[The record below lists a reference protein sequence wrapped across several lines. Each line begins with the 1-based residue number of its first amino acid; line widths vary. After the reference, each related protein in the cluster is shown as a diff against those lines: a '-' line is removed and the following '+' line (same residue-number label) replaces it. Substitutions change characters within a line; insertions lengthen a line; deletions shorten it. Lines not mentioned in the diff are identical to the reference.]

1 MKRINKKVGA
11 FLLLFSIGF
20 AMLAMGNIQ
29 VSAASEI
36 SYPKGAQPVSVS
48 LDGREILAGQSILLD
63 GVTYVG
69 LRAFCDVIGVKVEW
83 DAQTRTAMMTKGK
96 TSATAT
102 EGDLYI
108 FSEGRC
114 YYSVQ
119 KIRIIGD
126 RMFVPIRAI
135 SAAFGV
141 EVLWNHQTRSVSLKN
156 TGIMP
161 KSGES
166 FYNADD
172 LYWLSRIISAEARG
186 ESLVGQIAVGNVVL
200 NRKASKSYPNTIYGV
215 IFDRKNGVQFSPILN
230 GSIYHTPTSSAIIA
244 AKICLEGYSID
255 ENILFFMNPKIATNF
270 WISKNRPFAFKIGNH
285 SFYY

>member
-1 MKRINKKVGA
+1 MRRIRKRIGA
-11 FLLLFSIGF
+11 LFLFFAMSFS
-20 AMLAMGNIQ
+20 MLAMGSVQ
-29 VSAASEI
+29 ASAAREI
-36 SYPKGAQPVSVS
+36 SYPKGSQPISVTMNGRKI
-48 LDGREILAGQSILLD
+48 LDGQSILLD

-69 LRAFCDVIGVKVEW
+69 LRAFCDEIGVKVEW

-96 TSATAT
+96 ISATAT
-102 EGDLYI
+102 DGDLYI

-119 KIRIIGD
+119 KIRIISD
-126 RMFVPIRAI
+126 RMFVPVRAI

-141 EVLWNHQTRSVSLKN
+141 EVLWDHQTRSVSLKN
-156 TGIMP
+156 TGVMP
-161 KSGES
+161 KNGDS

-186 ESLVGQIAVGNVVL
+186 ESLAGQIAVGNVVL

-230 GSIYHTPTSSAIIA
+230 GSIYHTPTSSAVIA
-244 AKICLEGYSID
+244 AKICLEGYTVD

-270 WISKNRPFAFKIGNH
+270 WISKNRPFAFKIGSH